1 MTISSLSYRLFMAPW
16 GKGRRQEIN
25 LEFWRFMED
34 NSFHIFSR
42 QLVPI
47 SRFDTSYKRV
57 MSKRATSLTQMNTS
71 LRHGRSD
78 ACFLRIRQPYSFR
91 GSKNASFWHHLSL
104 GIFETQKYFFFTP
117 KLSKSLPVF
126 MIFGA
131 KIQICNSSAM
141 FQSCLFWS
149 PSMMSPNLSRC
160 YALLLIS
167 LVSIFP

>member
-1 MTISSLSYRLFMAPW
+1 MAPW

-78 ACFLRIRQPYSFR
+78 ACFLCIRQRHSFR
-91 GSKNASFWHHLSL
+91 GSMTASFWHLLSL
-104 GIFETQKYFFFTP
+104 ASLKPKNIFFTP

-131 KIQICNSSAM
+131 TIQICNSSAM